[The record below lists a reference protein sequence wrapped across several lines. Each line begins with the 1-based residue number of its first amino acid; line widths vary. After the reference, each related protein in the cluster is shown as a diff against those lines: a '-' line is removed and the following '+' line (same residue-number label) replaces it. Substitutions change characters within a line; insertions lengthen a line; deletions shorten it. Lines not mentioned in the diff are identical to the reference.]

1 MMCDRFIRDG
11 TTTKTIPD
19 NPIECYNW
27 DCDTDVRYGRHESFT
42 SYQLCKKTERNKGLF
57 IADQNVK
64 GLVATYTR
72 QNPNGARRGYECP
85 EERDY
90 YPYWGRS
97 EWVDVAY
104 FTNDYPAKCAAVL
117 AQANKPKYSC
127 QVAEKYLYM
136 KDVFN
141 RNNPLPITQ
150 YDCEN
155 VKVKVPIME
164 PVIDPETG
172 KQVIEDGIPKEIES
186 KDSNGQVIK
195 EDRNPA

>member
-42 SYQLCKKTERNKGLF
+42 SYQRCKKTERNKGLF

-72 QNPNGARRGYECP
+72 QNPNGQRRGYECP

-90 YPYWGRS
+90 YPYWHPT
-97 EWVDVAY
+97 EWKDI
-104 FTNDYPAKCAAVL
+104 AVM
-117 AQANKPKYSC
+117 AENVTMCRNHYQKHSFNVRKKHEC
-127 QVAEKYLYM
+127 MEKY
-136 KDVFN
+136 
-141 RNNPLPITQ
+141 
-150 YDCEN
+150 
-155 VKVKVPIME
+155 
-164 PVIDPETG
+164 
-172 KQVIEDGIPKEIES
+172 
-186 KDSNGQVIK
+186 
-195 EDRNPA
+195 